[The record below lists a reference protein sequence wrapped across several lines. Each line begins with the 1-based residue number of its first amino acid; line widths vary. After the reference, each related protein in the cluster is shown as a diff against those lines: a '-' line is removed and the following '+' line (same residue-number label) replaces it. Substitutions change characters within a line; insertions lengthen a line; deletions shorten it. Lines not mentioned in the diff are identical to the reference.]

1 MVEKRMPS
9 VYNWLPPH
17 MEGLRQQG
25 AIIIT
30 SVSSTFESLG
40 QMLSNVGNRLNNP
53 TT

>member
-1 MVEKRMPS
+1 MVEKSMPS
-9 VYNWLPPH
+9 VYNWLPSH
-17 MEGLRQQG
+17 IEGLRQQG

-40 QMLSNVGNRLNNP
+40 QMLSNVGIRIDNP